1 MTSRARA
8 GDTDVP
14 VEAAHGMCRAEDAIQ
29 IQTIDGGS
37 DPDV

>member
-14 VEAAHGMCRAEDAIQ
+14 VEGAHGMCRAEDATEML
-29 IQTIDGGS
+29 TIDGGS